1 MERVILLRYGE
12 IFLKG
17 KNRSFFENTLIN
29 NINTV
34 MKKID
39 KDAKIKKAS
48 GRFLVYDF
56 SVVNLERLTEA
67 LTKVFGLVSLS
78 VAVKVENNQQK
89 ITETI
94 KNMLQNDFYQL
105 ETAQTFKVEVRRADK
120 NFPIKS
126 NDFECELGGVVLEV
140 YPQLKVNLTKPE
152 VTVFVDIREDGNTFI
167 FSEKIKAVGG
177 MPIGTSGRALV
188 MLSGGIDSPVATYMM
203 AKRGLKLSAVHF
215 HSYPYTSEQAKQKVI
230 RLAEILTAYT
240 GPLNLFIVSF
250 TKIQEEIHKKCRE
263 EYMITVM
270 RRIMMRICEKLA
282 EKHGFQ
288 AVITGEN
295 LAQVASQTVES
306 MTSTEIVL
314 KSLPVFRP
322 VIGFDKQEIVEIAQ
336 KIGTFETSILP
347 FEDCCTVFLPKNPL
361 IKPRVELVEREESK
375 LDIEAL
381 ISQAISD
388 TSTERVVIN

>member
-1 MERVILLRYGE
+1 
-12 IFLKG
+12 
-17 KNRSFFENTLIN
+17 
-29 NINTV
+29 